1 MDAIGILRFLPF
13 FSDEELDALHSDDG
27 DHGAAGDHVAVLAAG
42 GPCFAVD
49 VDGAGGVF
57 VVDGFGDLGRVV
69 QHAVGVGGNDGLIQH
84 FVRQRARCDQ
94 RRDGDRQKDDDLQPE
109 HRAELQREQR
119 GDRAC
124 HEPDGDQPCRRRL
137 GDAEDDD
144 GSDPYEC
151 HVASRTSFHAVG
163 KRHQREQNDKD
174 QRAADELV
182 IGGKIAEKVNKGTLE
197 RLAGDGLLDLGLFR
211 LDGRKLVSE
220 EHVERRVVAVADVED
235 LFDLRVAAAGITY
248 TSAERSPVVLP
259 EMAELL
265 PPLSAEQS
273 AALEEDLLRNG
284 CYSPII
290 VNEDMVI
297 VDGHNRQALCEKHG
311 LPYTMA
317 VFSFEDLLEAKQWA
331 LDTQKGRRNLE
342 KWELGKIALK
352 LKPEIEAKAK
362 ANMAAGGQN
371 FRPSEAEEGLAT
383 LPNLPSV
390 EKAVDTRKELAEAVG
405 LGERTMGKVMQI
417 DENAPEV
424 IKEAL
429 DKKELSINKGYD
441 LTRQLQDIP
450 EEQREQ
456 AAAEALEY
464 EKAKKE
470 LKKQD
475 AEIDRKGKIAA
486 LFCKAYE
493 KAILLTPSEEN
504 VRCWTDGTRMTP
516 EEMRDTVK
524 ESREIAQVF
533 AAIADI
539 IEQKI
544 LPADWRCVDAGN
556 EENGAQPDGNP
567 A

>member
-1 MDAIGILRFLPF
+1 MK
-13 FSDEELDALHSDDG
+13 
-27 DHGAAGDHVAVLAAG
+27 
-42 GPCFAVD
+42 
-49 VDGAGGVF
+49 
-57 VVDGFGDLGRVV
+57 
-69 QHAVGVGGNDGLIQH
+69 N
-84 FVRQRARCDQ
+84 
-94 RRDGDRQKDDDLQPE
+94 
-109 HRAELQREQR
+109 
-119 GDRAC
+119 
-124 HEPDGDQPCRRRL
+124 
-137 GDAEDDD
+137 
-144 GSDPYEC
+144 
-151 HVASRTSFHAVG
+151 T
-163 KRHQREQNDKD
+163 
-174 QRAADELV
+174 
-182 IGGKIAEKVNKGTLE
+182 
-197 RLAGDGLLDLGLFR
+197 
-211 LDGRKLVSE
+211 
-220 EHVERRVVAVADVED
+220 
-235 LFDLRVAAAGITY
+235 GITY
-248 TSAERSPVVLP
+248 TSAERSPVILP

-352 LKPEIEAKAK
+352 LKPEIEAKAR
-362 ANMAAGGQN
+362 ANQGT
-371 FRPSEAEEGLAT
+371 RTDLSAT
-383 LPNLPSV
+383 LPEGSDT
-390 EKAVDTRKELAEAVG
+390 VDTRKELAEAVG

-441 LTRQLQDIP
+441 LTRQLQDLP

-493 KAILLTPSEEN
+493 KAVLLTPSEEN
-504 VRCWTDGTRMTP
+504 VRYWTDGTRMTP

-524 ESREIAQVF
+524 ESRELAEVF
-533 AAIADI
+533 RTIADI

-544 LPADWRCVDAGN
+544 LPADWRCTNAES
-556 EENGAQPDGNP
+556 EENDAQPDGNP

>member
-1 MDAIGILRFLPF
+1 MK
-13 FSDEELDALHSDDG
+13 
-27 DHGAAGDHVAVLAAG
+27 
-42 GPCFAVD
+42 
-49 VDGAGGVF
+49 
-57 VVDGFGDLGRVV
+57 
-69 QHAVGVGGNDGLIQH
+69 N
-84 FVRQRARCDQ
+84 
-94 RRDGDRQKDDDLQPE
+94 
-109 HRAELQREQR
+109 
-119 GDRAC
+119 
-124 HEPDGDQPCRRRL
+124 
-137 GDAEDDD
+137 
-144 GSDPYEC
+144 
-151 HVASRTSFHAVG
+151 T
-163 KRHQREQNDKD
+163 
-174 QRAADELV
+174 
-182 IGGKIAEKVNKGTLE
+182 
-197 RLAGDGLLDLGLFR
+197 
-211 LDGRKLVSE
+211 
-220 EHVERRVVAVADVED
+220 
-235 LFDLRVAAAGITY
+235 GITY
-248 TSAERSPVVLP
+248 TSAERSPVILP

-265 PPLSAEQS
+265 PPLSAEQLD
-273 AALEEDLLRNG
+273 ALEADLIKNG
-284 CYSPII
+284 CYAPII
-290 VNEDMVI
+290 NEDMVI
-297 VDGHNRQALCEKHG
+297 IDGHNRQALCEKHD

-352 LKPEIEAKAK
+352 LKPEIEAKAR
-362 ANMAAGGQN
+362 ANQSAAGGDK
-371 FRPSEAEEGLAT
+371 FSEKPLSAT
-383 LPNLPSV
+383 LPEAVS
-390 EKAVDTRKELAEAVG
+390 AVDTRKELAEAVG

-417 DENAPEV
+417 DENAPDA

-441 LTRQLQDIP
+441 LTRQLQDLP

-493 KAILLTPSEEN
+493 KAVLLTPSEEN
-504 VRCWTDGTRMTP
+504 IRCWTDGTRMTP

-544 LPADWRCVDAGN
+544 LPADWRCVDAGSK
-556 EENGAQPDGNP
+556 ENDAQPDGNP

>member
-1 MDAIGILRFLPF
+1 MK
-13 FSDEELDALHSDDG
+13 
-27 DHGAAGDHVAVLAAG
+27 
-42 GPCFAVD
+42 
-49 VDGAGGVF
+49 
-57 VVDGFGDLGRVV
+57 
-69 QHAVGVGGNDGLIQH
+69 N
-84 FVRQRARCDQ
+84 
-94 RRDGDRQKDDDLQPE
+94 
-109 HRAELQREQR
+109 
-119 GDRAC
+119 
-124 HEPDGDQPCRRRL
+124 
-137 GDAEDDD
+137 
-144 GSDPYEC
+144 
-151 HVASRTSFHAVG
+151 T
-163 KRHQREQNDKD
+163 
-174 QRAADELV
+174 
-182 IGGKIAEKVNKGTLE
+182 
-197 RLAGDGLLDLGLFR
+197 
-211 LDGRKLVSE
+211 
-220 EHVERRVVAVADVED
+220 
-235 LFDLRVAAAGITY
+235 GITY
-248 TSAERSPVVLP
+248 TSAERSPVILP

-352 LKPEIEAKAK
+352 LKPEIEAKAR
-362 ANMAAGGQN
+362 ANQSAAGGDK
-371 FRPSEAEEGLAT
+371 FSEKPLSAT
-383 LPNLPSV
+383 LPEPVS
-390 EKAVDTRKELAEAVG
+390 AVDTRKELAEAVG

-441 LTRQLQDIP
+441 LTRQLQDLP

-493 KAILLTPSEEN
+493 KAVLLTPSEEN
-504 VRCWTDGTRMTP
+504 IRCWTDGTRMTP

-544 LPADWRCVDAGN
+544 LPADWRCADAES
-556 EENGAQPDGNP
+556 EENDAQPDGNP